1 MNMTMNLEN
10 RPQRKI
16 KLINRDFQVGLMVK
30 FFATNAGILTV
41 FGGILFLFLRGEVE
55 SNLHSAHVTYKT
67 VGAMLFPIILT
78 SSLLILAI
86 LSVTTIYV
94 ILHASHRIAGPM
106 YRFNQALVEMGGRN
120 LKAMTKIREND
131 QLEIVPGDR
140 ITVTYED
147 PHPLTK
153 EHRFSEAFLRATFHN
168 GTLSACF
175 VESDADASGERHPRY
190 IPMRRFR
197 PGSDTSAIAS
207 ASNCAGWAT
216 PTATAGWRDSL
227 KRSSDRSL
235 CERPGAAACRRSATT
250 KNCPSRPGA
259 MRSATPSA
267 TIKW

>member
-131 QLEIVPGDR
+131 QLAEISVSLERVRKLWTDDVVRAQNLLIKLRTALPVGAIGD
-140 ITVTYED
+140 
-147 PHPLTK
+147 
-153 EHRFSEAFLRATFHN
+153 EAEEKLAEMQAVF
-168 GTLSACF
+168 
-175 VESDADASGERHPRY
+175 DAY
-190 IPMRRFR
+190 
-197 PGSDTSAIAS
+197 
-207 ASNCAGWAT
+207 
-216 PTATAGWRDSL
+216 
-227 KRSSDRSL
+227 KV
-235 CERPGAAACRRSATT
+235 
-250 KNCPSRPGA
+250 
-259 MRSATPSA
+259 
-267 TIKW
+267 